1 MKGGAGQRIESHSGE
16 IDRLL
21 LAAFLAQSSG
31 FLSGEELSTALHV
44 SRTTVWKRIRSLKE
58 HGFVFESAPSR
69 GYRLVSSPDSLHPA
83 AVAAGMSTIRLGG
96 AIVSFAET
104 GSTNTAAAR
113 LGEEGASEGLVV
125 LAESQLQGKGRLGR
139 TWTSPHGVNLYC
151 SVLLRPR
158 IPPSSAPQLTLLS
171 AVAAARAIR
180 NCTRLTPV
188 IKWPNDILVNG
199 NKVAGLLNE
208 MTAET
213 DQVATVVLGIGV
225 NLNMLRDQF
234 PEELRHP
241 ASSLLLEGGELV
253 DRIHFTRCLLEILD
267 ELYDRYLSGG
277 YPEIRDEWL
286 SWCGI
291 IGRRVLVRDTT
302 APEREGVARGI
313 DENGA
318 LLLQLNDGAIERI
331 LTGDVRLCT

>member
-1 MKGGAGQRIESHSGE
+1 VKGGTGQRIESHSGD

-21 LAAFLAQSSG
+21 LAAFLAHSSD

-44 SRTTVWKRIRSLKE
+44 SRTTVWKRIGLLKE
-58 HGFVFESAPSR
+58 HGFTFESAPSR
-69 GYRLVSSPDSLHPA
+69 GYRLVGSPDFLHPA
-83 AVAAGMSTIRLGG
+83 AVAAGMSTRRLGG
-96 AIVSFAET
+96 AIVTLAET
-104 GSTNTAAAR
+104 GSTNAVAAR
-113 LGEEGASEGLVV
+113 LGEEGAAEGMVV
-125 LAESQLQGKGRLGR
+125 LAESQLKGKGRLGR

-171 AVAAARAIR
+171 AVAVARAII

-213 DQVATVVLGIGV
+213 DRVATVVLGIGV

-241 ASSLLLEGGELV
+241 ASSLLLEGGAQV
-253 DRIHFTRCLLEILD
+253 DRVHFTRSLLESLD
-267 ELYDRYLSGG
+267 GLYDRYLSGG
-277 YPEIRDEWL
+277 YPEIREEWI

-291 IGRRVLVRDTT
+291 IDRRVRVSDSAT
-302 APEREGVARGI
+302 PEREGVARGI
-313 DENGA
+313 DESGA
-318 LLLQLNDGAIERI
+318 LLLQLNDGAIERV
-331 LTGDVRLCT
+331 LAGDVQLCT